1 MATILEQINED
12 IKESMRSKNAIR
24 LDTLRMLKSIIL
36 AVNAR
41 GNISDAEVIKLF
53 KNYLGSLE
61 EALQQTKVANRQE
74 AIEKLEKEILIV
86 KEFLPQALSKEETEK
101 IVQKAILDSGA
112 KSKKDIGLVMKIIKT
127 SQLEIDG
134 KLAKETADRLLEDS

>member
-1 MATILEQINED
+1 MTILEKINED
-12 IKESMRSKNAIR
+12 IKESMRSKNALR

-61 EALQQTKVANRQE
+61 EALQQTKLANRQE
-74 AIEKLEKEILIV
+74 AVEKLEKEILIV
-86 KEFLPQALSKEETEK
+86 KEFLPLAISKEETEK

-112 KSKKDIGLVMKIIKT
+112 KSKKDIGLVMKIIKA

-134 KLAKETADRLLEDS
+134 KLAKETADRLLEGS